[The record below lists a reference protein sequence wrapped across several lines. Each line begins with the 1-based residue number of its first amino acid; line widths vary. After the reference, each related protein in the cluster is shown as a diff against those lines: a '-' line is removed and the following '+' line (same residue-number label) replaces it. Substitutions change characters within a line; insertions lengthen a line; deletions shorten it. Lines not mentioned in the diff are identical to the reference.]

1 MFCYNLYGKYV
12 ITNVKLPLLCNI
24 VDSNKVDLTVQVDFD
39 IVTGDTISIKEKASQ
54 YIIELGSLATYCID
68 PTNNIITCKAQ
79 NFESFFSTFFNIPF
93 SVYCLCK
100 NEILY
105 HACSLIYDNKVFCLT
120 GNKGVGKSTIM
131 QLLSPKNEFEIFSD
145 DTIHINTDYLSNRA
159 HNLVKHTPETVEAL
173 KLKTLNVKNVAGKYY
188 SSFDIFHSLLKINKI
203 FHLVRT
209 DNNEFDIRPINSNL
223 IKNSVFRANIVGINH
238 MPNSLISKVLKMKPD
253 PHIDFYE
260 LLVPNDLNFLINN
273 SDKLKELVVN
283 CFEMDV

>member
-1 MFCYNLYGKYV
+1 MFCYDLYGKYV

-24 VDSNKVDLTVQVDFD
+24 VDSNKVDLTVHVDFD
-39 IVTGDTISIKEKASQ
+39 IVTGDTISIKEKAAQ
-54 YIIELGSLATYCID
+54 YIIELGSLATYYID

-105 HACSLIYDNKVFCLT
+105 HACSLIYDNRVFCLT

-131 QLLSPKNEFEIFSD
+131 QLLSSKNEFEIFSD
-145 DTIHINTDYLSNRA
+145 DTIHINTDSLSNRA

-173 KLKTLNVKNVAGKYY
+173 ELKTLNVKNVAGKYY
-188 SSFDIFHSLLKINKI
+188 SSFDVSHSFLKINKI

-209 DNNEFDIRPINSNL
+209 DNNEFDLRAINSNL
-223 IKNSVFRANIVGINH
+223 IKNSVFRANIVGITH
-238 MPNSLISKVLKMKPD
+238 MPYSLVSKTMKIKPD
-253 PHIDFYE
+253 PDIKFYE
-260 LLVPNDLNFLINN
+260 LLIPNDLNFLISN

-283 CFEMDV
+283 CFEMSV